1 MAEWVGAPQDAVF
14 NLNTDFGAS
23 RMQPQ
28 MVTALLAAYQGE
40 AMPLSVLFDN
50 LQRGELIP
58 PTMEF
63 EEYEAQLDD
72 SGPSF
77 AQDDVSDD
85 NSDNGDNE
93 AEQTLM
99 ANIRQRLGL

>member
-1 MAEWVGAPQDAVF
+1 MAEWVGAPQDVEF

-28 MVTALLAAYQGE
+28 MVTALLSAYQGD

-50 LQRGELIP
+50 FQRGELISP
-58 PTMEF
+58 DMEF
-63 EEYEAQLDD
+63 ETYEAQLDD

-77 AQDDVSDD
+77 EQSIPDEPEDNVQDDGLI
-85 NSDNGDNE
+85 NS
-93 AEQTLM
+93 
-99 ANIRQRLGL
+99 IRARLGL

>member
-1 MAEWVGAPQDAVF
+1 
-14 NLNTDFGAS
+14 
-23 RMQPQ
+23 
-28 MVTALLAAYQGE
+28 MVTALLSAYQGD

-77 AQDDVSDD
+77 DQDIPDEAQDNVPDD
-85 NSDNGDNE
+85 GLLNS
-93 AEQTLM
+93 
-99 ANIRQRLGL
+99 IRARLGL

>member
-1 MAEWVGAPQDAVF
+1 
-14 NLNTDFGAS
+14 
-23 RMQPQ
+23 
-28 MVTALLAAYQGE
+28 MVTALLSAYQGE

-77 AQDDVSDD
+77 DQDTPDEPEDNVQDDGLI
-85 NSDNGDNE
+85 NS
-93 AEQTLM
+93 
-99 ANIRQRLGL
+99 IRARLGL

>member
-1 MAEWVGAPQDAVF
+1 
-14 NLNTDFGAS
+14 
-23 RMQPQ
+23 MQPQ
-28 MVTALLAAYQGE
+28 MVTALLSAYQGE

-77 AQDDVSDD
+77 DQSTPDEPEDDRPDD
-85 NSDNGDNE
+85 GLLNS
-93 AEQTLM
+93 
-99 ANIRQRLGL
+99 IRARLGL